1 MAGAFLYIG
10 NIFVFFRLMAMALIG
25 ITMTWMT
32 SCKEGKSR
40 IPNGY
45 LESLGVAGLAGEG
58 SLTVAGLVGEG
69 SLTVAGLWIR
79 SKALRSVGMS
89 VLEAS

>member
-10 NIFVFFRLMAMALIG
+10 NISVFFRLMAMALIG

-32 SCKEGKSR
+32 SCQEGKPR
-40 IPNGY
+40 IQNGY
-45 LESLGVAGLAGEG
+45 LGSLGVAELA
-58 SLTVAGLVGEG
+58 GEG